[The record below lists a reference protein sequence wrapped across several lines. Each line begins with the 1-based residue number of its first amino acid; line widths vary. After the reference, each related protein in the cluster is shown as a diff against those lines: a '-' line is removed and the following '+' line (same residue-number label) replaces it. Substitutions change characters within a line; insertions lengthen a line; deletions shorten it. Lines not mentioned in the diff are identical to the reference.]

1 MRKHEADE
9 KWNLES
15 QEENIMNC
23 LVAGEY
29 GLREANVFKVA
40 DLRRDFFFLERDIKL
55 SLA

>member
-1 MRKHEADE
+1 
-9 KWNLES
+9 
-15 QEENIMNC
+15 MNC